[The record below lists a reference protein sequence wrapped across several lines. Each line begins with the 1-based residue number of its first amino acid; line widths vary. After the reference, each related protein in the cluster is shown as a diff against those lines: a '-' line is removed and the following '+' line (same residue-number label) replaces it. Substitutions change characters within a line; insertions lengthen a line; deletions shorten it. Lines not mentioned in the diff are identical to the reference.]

1 MFLYLPLSLIEQMG
15 PPWVVALMPPPQCPL
30 TDSQQSLLSPRPP
43 FIHIYCYS
51 VQHPLPFS
59 FPSSIIPSHCV
70 ASSSARIPALR
81 LSLERDVDGVQRVS
95 SHRSAFLVKSLVMWF
110 TIYLTSAERRQ
121 AGELNQRRREIT
133 HSPLHGNASNLT
145 SHLHCKSHTMKR
157 STNAHSHA
165 Q

>member
-1 MFLYLPLSLIEQMG
+1 MG
-15 PPWVVALMPPPQCPL
+15 PRWVVALMPTPQCPF

-43 FIHIYCYS
+43 FIPFYCYS
-51 VQHPLPFS
+51 VQHPLPIS
-59 FPSSIIPSHCV
+59 FPSSIIPSHWV
-70 ASSSARIPALR
+70 ASSSACLPGLC
-81 LSLERDVDGVQRVS
+81 LSLERDMDRVQIVS
-95 SHRSAFLVKSLVMWF
+95 SHRSSFLVKSLVMWF

-145 SHLHCKSHTMKR
+145 SHNLHCKSHTMKR
-157 STNAHSHA
+157 KKKHTYT